1 VDEMKRVTILG
12 STGSIGK
19 NTLEVLSSHPDK
31 FDVFA
36 LTAKS
41 SLDDLFFQCQKYEPP
56 FAVLEEELLAIRLR
70 ERIQQAKLRTDVLWG
85 VNALQD
91 VASHPDVD
99 YVMAAMVGAA
109 GLLPILAAAKSGKRI
124 LLANKESLIM
134 SGQLLLDTV
143 NQYGATLLP
152 VDSEH
157 NAIFQCMPANYLP
170 GHNPL
175 EVETIILTASGGPF
189 RTLPLSKFGDIT
201 REQAISHPIWKMG
214 SKISVD
220 SATLMNKGFEV
231 IEAYWLFN
239 VLIEQIEVVIH
250 PQSIIHSMVTYQDG
264 SILAQLGPPDMQ
276 IPIAYTLS
284 WPKRIKTNLRRLNL
298 IEISQLTFE
307 PVDSKR
313 FPCLKLAYQALKEG
327 GSASTL
333 LNAANEIAVA
343 AFLENRIGFLR
354 IPTLISDVLERL
366 PVEPIDS
373 VEAILEVDDKARRL
387 ARQLIEI

>member
-1 VDEMKRVTILG
+1 MKRITILG

-19 NTLEVLSSHPDK
+19 STLEVLSNHPDK
-31 FDVFA
+31 FEVFA

-41 SLDDLFFQCQKYEPP
+41 SIEDLFLQCQKHEPR
-56 FAVLEEELLAIRLR
+56 FVVLEEELLAISLR
-70 ERIQQAKLRTDVLWG
+70 ERIQQAKLRTEVLSG

-91 VASHPDVD
+91 VASDPDVD
-99 YVMAAMVGAA
+99 YVMAAIVGAA

-134 SGQLLLDTV
+134 SGQLLMDRV

-157 NAIFQCMPANYLP
+157 NAIFQCMPTNYLP

-189 RTLPLSKFGDIT
+189 RTLPLSKFVNIT
-201 REQAISHPIWKMG
+201 REQAISHPTWKMG
-214 SKISVD
+214 NKISVD

-239 VLIEQIEVVIH
+239 LSIEQIEVVIH
-250 PQSIIHSMVTYQDG
+250 PQSIIHSMVNYQDG
-264 SILAQLGPPDMQ
+264 SMLAQLGPPDMQ

-284 WPKRIKTNLRRLNL
+284 WPKRIKTHLRRLNL

-307 PVDSKR
+307 PVDNKR

-343 AFLENRIGFLR
+343 AFLENRIAFLR
-354 IPTLISDVLERL
+354 IPTLISEVLERL
-366 PVEPIDS
+366 PIEPISS
-373 VEAILEVDDKARRL
+373 VEAILEVDGKARRL